1 METRVPLRVIL
12 IYFEMV
18 FMLLVGSVEFSC
30 K

>member
-1 METRVPLRVIL
+1 METRVPFRVIL

-18 FMLLVGSVEFSC
+18 FMLPVGSVEFSC